1 MTTAITTSSF
11 VNSLG
16 INTHI
21 DSYAYGY
28 QNLSTVEA
36 AINYLGFKNIRDS
49 ASNGGDASTWLQ
61 VAQAT
66 GAKFDDFIG
75 ETSPSGMQTE
85 LGYIQ
90 QLASEGILNFVEGG
104 NEEDDAYPE
113 SLGNNQWIT
122 AQFQQQVYALGQSL
136 GLPVINMSFG
146 AGWTA
151 ANNWQGDYGTVGDLS
166 GYTNYANAHTYPG
179 VGQTPDFSIQTLN
192 NDAHLAASSRP
203 VITTEMGWDTNTFS
217 QGSVAPYIVQAAFD
231 AMKDGDAKTYFYALF
246 NDGSG
251 AFGLMNSDGSPTPA
265 GTALHN
271 LTSLLADTG
280 ANAAS
285 FTPGSLNFSLSG
297 AQSGDNTLL
306 MQKSNGSDW
315 IALWD
320 DSAGTHS
327 VTVNLGSTA
336 SQILV
341 FDPVTGTS
349 SIASANNTNS
359 ITVNLGNDPLLIEVI
374 PAGGT
379 TSTSSTTPSTT
390 STTPTSTTTTSTT
403 PTTTTASTSNG
414 MSVSAPASIQ
424 DIAGQNVAIPG
435 VQITDAYAMNNAD
448 PITATITDHT
458 GTLSLV
464 NAWGN
469 PQQGSGATGITLTG
483 TIWQVNAGLSN
494 IKYNGSGGDSISI
507 KVSDSVGNS
516 ATQTITVGSGIT
528 QTSTTGSGSSTSTS
542 TTTTTTT
549 PTTTTTSTQPVTQI
563 AATDS
568 SPVITA
574 SNITIN
580 ASSGDHMIFIGGTG
594 DTLTATGGTETV
606 MAYQGGNT
614 ITTGAGNDTIRI
626 AGSGST
632 INAGA
637 GNNLIADSG
646 SNNTIVLPGANQ
658 GNDNIYGWVMQNGD
672 KFDLRSLLATTS
684 WNGSTATIGNFVQV
698 NMSSNNA
705 IIAVD
710 PSGVAGGA
718 SYNVATLNTSGNL
731 TLSTLLAHA
740 IT

>member
-11 VNSLG
+11 VDSLG
-16 INTHI
+16 INTHL
-21 DSYAYGY
+21 DSYAFGY
-28 QNLSTVEA
+28 ENLSTVEA
-36 AINYLGFKNIRDS
+36 AINYLGLKNIRDS
-49 ASNGGDASTWLQ
+49 ASNGGDANTWLQ

-75 ETSPSGMQTE
+75 ETSPGGMQTE

-90 QLASEGILNFVEGG
+90 QLASEGILNFIEGG
-104 NEEDDAYPE
+104 NEEDDSFPE
-113 SLGNNQWIT
+113 SIGNNQWIT
-122 AQFQQQVYALGQSL
+122 AQFQQQVFALGQSL

-151 ANNWQGDYGTVGDLS
+151 ANNWEGNYGTVGDLS
-166 GYTNYANAHTYPG
+166 AYTNYANAHTYPG

-192 NDAHLAASSRP
+192 NDAHLAAASRP
-203 VITTEMGWDTNTFS
+203 VITTEMGWDANTFS
-217 QGSVAPYIVQAAFD
+217 QGAIAQYVVQASLD
-231 AMKDGDAKTYFYALF
+231 SMKDGDAKTYFYALF

-251 AFGLMNSDGSPTPA
+251 AFGLMNPDGSATPA

-280 ANAAS
+280 ANAGN
-285 FTPGSLNFSLSG
+285 FTPGSLDFSLSG

-306 MQKSNGSDW
+306 MQKSDGSDW

-320 DSAGTHS
+320 DSAGAHT

-349 SIASANNTNS
+349 SIASASNSNS

-374 PAGGT
+374 PAGVTTPPPTTASGSGGSTGT
-379 TSTSSTTPSTT
+379 TGSDPATTPS
-390 STTPTSTTTTSTT
+390 
-403 PTTTTASTSNG
+403 ASSSNG

-435 VQITDAYAMNNAD
+435 VRITDAYAMNNWD
-448 PITATITDHT
+448 PITAHISDQS

-464 NAWGN
+464 DAWGN
-469 PQQGSGATGITLTG
+469 SQQGSGASGITLSG

-494 IKYNGSGGDSISI
+494 IRYNGGGGDSISI
-507 KVSDSVGNS
+507 NVSDSVGNS
-516 ATQTITVGSGIT
+516 ATQTVTVGSGIT
-528 QTSTTGSGSSTSTS
+528 QTGGTTGGGS
-542 TTTTTTT
+542 T
-549 PTTTTTSTQPVTQI
+549 PTPPPPTSTQPVTQI
-563 AATDS
+563 AANDS

-574 SNITIN
+574 SNVAIN

-606 MAYQGGNT
+606 QAYQGGNS
-614 ITTGAGNDTIRI
+614 ITTGAGDDTIRI
-626 AGSGST
+626 AGSGNT
-632 INAGA
+632 IDGGA
-637 GNNLIADSG
+637 GNNMIGDSG
-646 SNNTIVLPGANQ
+646 SNNTIVLPGAGQ

-672 KFDLRSLLATTS
+672 KFDMRALLATTS
-684 WNGSTATIGNFVQV
+684 WDGNTATLGNFVQV

-705 IIAVD
+705 IITVD

-718 SYNVATLNTSGNL
+718 SYNVAILNTTGNL
-731 TLSTLLAHA
+731 SLSTLLAHA